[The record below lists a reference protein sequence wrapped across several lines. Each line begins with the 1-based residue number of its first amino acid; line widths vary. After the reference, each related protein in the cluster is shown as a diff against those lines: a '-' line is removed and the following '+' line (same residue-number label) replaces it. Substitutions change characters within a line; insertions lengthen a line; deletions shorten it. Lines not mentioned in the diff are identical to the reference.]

1 LIQIKEV
8 RQFPYYFTG
17 TKLRRKIMQTESK
30 TISPIVII
38 MVSLITAVTVSYLVV
53 Y

>member
-1 LIQIKEV
+1 
-8 RQFPYYFTG
+8 
-17 TKLRRKIMQTESK
+17 MQTESK

-38 MVSLITAVTVSYLVV
+38 MVSLITAVTVSYLAV

>member
-1 LIQIKEV
+1 
-8 RQFPYYFTG
+8 
-17 TKLRRKIMQTESK
+17 MQTESK